1 MVIQW
6 SCKDLSECILKVACY
21 TQTNENENITK
32 NTTTPN
38 LRDSVK
44 TVLRGRFIA
53 KQAYLKKQREISNKQ
68 PNFTS
73 KATRKRRIPKLQG
86 KKS

>member
-1 MVIQW
+1 M
-6 SCKDLSECILKVACY
+6 K
-21 TQTNENENITK
+21 TK
-32 NTTTPN
+32 TSTTPD
-38 LRDSVK
+38 LWDSVK

-68 PNFTS
+68 PNFTF